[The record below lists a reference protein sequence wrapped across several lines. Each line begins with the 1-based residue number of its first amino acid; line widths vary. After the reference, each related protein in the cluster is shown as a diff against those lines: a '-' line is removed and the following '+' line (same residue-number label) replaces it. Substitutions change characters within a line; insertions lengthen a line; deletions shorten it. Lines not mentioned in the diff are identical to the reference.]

1 MFGYRNDAKKVK
13 DMPAFNRFLP
23 YLMPKRVDSLVYFS
37 MEVDMTKA
45 MEYVRTRKRLDDK
58 HQIRAFNIILG
69 AMVRTT
75 ALFPRVN
82 RFINNRV
89 CYQRNDISFNF
100 IVKTDM
106 SIEATE
112 RNALVNFEE
121 PDTIDEMARKINSSI
136 EEIRSVDTSKD
147 EAAIRILLHFP
158 KTIIKMFVGFI
169 RILDRWGI
177 YPKSFRDTDGLHV
190 TAFVANVG
198 SINIENPPSH
208 HLYSFGTTSMFVTL
222 GKIKRNRITQPDG
235 TVKTTESM
243 DIGFTV
249 DERVADGFYFSQVL
263 RCIKRH
269 IEHPEL
275 LEEKPDLSQQTL

>member
-13 DMPAFNRFLP
+13 DIPAFNRFLP
-23 YLMPKRVDSLVYFS
+23 YIMPKRVDSLVYFS
-37 MEVDMTKA
+37 MEVDMTQA
-45 MEYVRTRKRLDDK
+45 MEYVRTRKKQNDQY
-58 HQIRAFNIILG
+58 QIRAFNIILG

-75 ALFPRVN
+75 ALYPRVN

-89 CYQRNDISFNF
+89 FYQRNDISFNF

-106 SIEATE
+106 TIEATE

-121 PDTIDEMARKINSSI
+121 TDTINEMAQKINSSI
-136 EEIRSVDTSKD
+136 EEIRNVDVSKD
-147 EAAIRILLHFP
+147 EAAIRILLRLP
-158 KTIIKMFVGFI
+158 KTIIKMFVGVI
-169 RILDRWGI
+169 RTLDRWGI

-208 HLYSFGTTSMFVTL
+208 HLYNFGTTSMFVTL
-222 GKIKRNRITQPDG
+222 GKINRKRVTQADG

-249 DERVADGFYFSQVL
+249 DERVADGFYFAQVL

-275 LEEKPDLSQQTL
+275 LEKAPDLSQKIS